1 MAAAAA
7 LEVANAHARIERILS
22 GAGIEGEAGE
32 PVSTKQSDFFCSH
45 LDYALKWV
53 TVSLHPQ
60 AADKGPVPPGMPG
73 GVSAGQLA
81 FDLLSRGTD
90 SEVMG
95 PASLKDAT
103 DVTKKAI
110 ADWRDGAGNSL
121 LHYAALGPNPQAVK
135 ALLGCGICVDAKNSA
150 GATPLMYAAGRAGPH
165 CPLVEL
171 LAAKAD
177 LAAADGMDRTVL
189 HYAAFFGCGDAIVR
203 VLREGKT
210 RTCPSVNALTH
221 GLVSPLMVAAS
232 SVTTSRRDVVGKPSF
247 QRLHATA
254 ALLRA
259 GAKVNLADCIGE
271 TALMRAIRARNDEVV
286 VMLIIS
292 GATVA
297 SDSLDK
303 PCAGL
308 LAATRPC
315 VSPGELLVQ
324 LEAADAL
331 GSAERASDDIARSV
345 IGVDAAKARQ
355 VAAQLAAKRV
365 EEAPSA
371 AEAQAGSVAHT
382 AADDGVAGATMAS
395 ASDHEDEGVADAAA
409 ISLSEPP
416 ARALPKWSGAS
427 LGAVLSCRGCGWSV
441 VALIALLRARANAWD
456 PASSEDEGSA
466 GRAGLPRKAARAVRN
481 WARSLLLRALMVLP
495 SPSDDATTAS
505 VAPAT
510 AGTAAPAGR
519 PAAAAAAAATSAAAA
534 VQAGVEQVQPIE
546 YLVYALA
553 RANALSDSL
562 AFCNPA
568 NARDSIGAL
577 LFAKMPAL
585 ATAIGLTSATGL
597 PGRTSVTSF
606 TVGMEA
612 RLEVVSST
620 FNEICCL
627 AEVDASGM
635 GFQWA
640 RAAGDCIR
648 VADTYDGSAL
658 HDFGSWSLE
667 DALELAA
674 CAPSDAAS
682 LVQLR
687 RALGAATVEEGLRVA
702 VQAAQ
707 HSNESVLRAFTPLIW
722 SVSITRGVEPILVTA
737 EGNLDFSAVVRT
749 GAFGR
754 DTTAVQAFLEQL
766 QESFQTLKD
775 ASIVAQGFDD
785 KERGL
790 EMTLEHDTWAHLQ
803 LFYSALQAA
812 WRERESRRLCS
823 GVGGVELCNSRI
835 GCFDPTAGCAF
846 Q

>member
-1 MAAAAA
+1 
-7 LEVANAHARIERILS
+7 
-22 GAGIEGEAGE
+22 
-32 PVSTKQSDFFCSH
+32 
-45 LDYALKWV
+45 
-53 TVSLHPQ
+53 
-60 AADKGPVPPGMPG
+60 MPG

-232 SVTTSRRDVVGKPSF
+232 SVTTSRRDIVGKPSF

-259 GAKVNLADCIGE
+259 GAKINLADCIGE

-481 WARSLLLRALMVLP
+481 WA
-495 SPSDDATTAS
+495 
-505 VAPAT
+505 
-510 AGTAAPAGR
+510 
-519 PAAAAAAAATSAAAA
+519 
-534 VQAGVEQVQPIE
+534 GVEHVQPIE

-612 RLEVVSST
+612 RLEVVSAT